1 MTLSE
6 RIIEIKNNRKLLQK
20 DIAQAINVTVR
31 QYQRYEKNQTQPT
44 LSVLLALA
52 DYFDVS
58 LEYLVGRSD
67 NQELLAAHTA
77 DDSHDLTPE
86 QREELE
92 QFKQFIIE
100 RDRNKK

>member
-1 MTLSE
+1 MTFSE

-44 LSVLLALA
+44 LSVLIDLA

-58 LEYLVGRSD
+58 LDYLVGRSD
-67 NQELLAAHTA
+67 NPDRRQPTDFTFAL
-77 DDSHDLTPE
+77 
-86 QREELE
+86 
-92 QFKQFIIE
+92 KQGG
-100 RDRNKK
+100 K